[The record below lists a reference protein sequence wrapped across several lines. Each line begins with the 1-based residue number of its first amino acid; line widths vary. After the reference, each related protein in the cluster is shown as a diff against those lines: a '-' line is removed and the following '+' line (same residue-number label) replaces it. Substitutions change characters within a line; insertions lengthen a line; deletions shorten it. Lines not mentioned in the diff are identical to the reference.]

1 MSVLKKKITEDFT
14 CVHNAFIRDTELSI
28 AAKGLL
34 LVMLS
39 LPDNWNFS
47 IVGLQ
52 SILPDGKDRVRTT
65 LKDLEKKGYLRRNR
79 ICDEKGIVTD
89 WEYCF
94 SDEPIFK
101 GEENSDI
108 SPSEPESENP
118 NVDKIE
124 GEPQLTNPHLGNP
137 HVDEPHVDSPHT
149 ETSTAYKILTDKI
162 LNDQIRINQTPC
174 GSTAPQT
181 LQSNE
186 KTENK
191 PKKTS
196 SKKKDYDDEVYD
208 QIIGYLNDK
217 AHTNYRAKAEGNRQ
231 YIRARLNEGYSVDD
245 FKKVIDRKC
254 AQWLNRP
261 DMVIYLRPETLFGNK
276 FDGYLNT
283 PEAQGQPHNTQTV
296 QQPGG
301 KTMME
306 LLDEYLEE

>member
-1 MSVLKKKITEDFT
+1 MSVLRKKITEDFT
-14 CVHNAFIRDTELSI
+14 CVHNAFIRDTTLSI
-28 AAKGLL
+28 AAKGML

-39 LPDNWNFS
+39 LPENWNFS

-101 GEENSDI
+101 DEENSDI
-108 SPSEPESENP
+108 SQSEPESEKP

-124 GEPQLTNPHLGNP
+124 GEPQLTNPHSGNP

-162 LNDQIRINQTPC
+162 LNDQIRINQMPY
-174 GSTAPQT
+174 GGAQPIDK
-181 LQSNE
+181 N
-186 KTENK
+186 

-196 SKKKDYDDEVYD
+196 SKKKDYDDTVYEE
-208 QIIGYLNDK
+208 IIYYLNEK
-217 AHTNYRAKAEGNRQ
+217 ANTNYRAKAEGNRK

-283 PEAQGQPHNTQTV
+283 PEAQGQPHNAQTV